1 VLAKAELYTP
11 AQVAGNEDLEDQV
24 VIEAKSKLIA
34 GGVLSG
40 LLAAVLLAR
49 ITAVIT
55 VGSAIDWF
63 IASAAI
69 AVLAVILYAYFRP
82 YICGYVTFGQFIVAK
97 LHKRAQRAT
106 YLAVAADQALVTYK
120 QAERDDKTC
129 PRALWMEACGR

>member
-1 VLAKAELYTP
+1 M
-11 AQVAGNEDLEDQV
+11 
-24 VIEAKSKLIA
+24 VIEARSKLVA

-40 LLAAVLLAR
+40 LLSAVLLAR
-49 ITAVIT
+49 IIGVIT

-63 IASAAI
+63 VATAAV
-69 AVLAVILYAYFRP
+69 AVLTVLLYAYFRA
-82 YICGYVTFGQFIVAK
+82 YICGYVTLGQFIVAK

-106 YLAVAADQALVTYK
+106 YLAAAADQALVTYK